1 MPRQRK
7 WAQREHPNE
16 RFRKGAGGGAET
28 GADLVLLILHEDHRL
43 MTFET
48 GG

>member
-16 RFRKGAGGGAET
+16 RFRKGAGGGRKP
-28 GADLVLLILHEDHRL
+28 VLTSFFLSCMKITE
-43 MTFET
+43 
-48 GG
+48 